1 MFNRL
6 FLVAMVVLSIAC
18 TKTETTTIT
27 ETSATRTDTT
37 PAPPPKP
44 ADITEGL
51 QTPECVL
58 YDAEQDAYFIS
69 NINGPPTATDDNGY
83 ISRVNADT
91 MQSEARWIDGAR
103 QEVTLNAPKG
113 LTIVGDDLW
122 VSDITTVR
130 RFDRKTGAPKGEVAI
145 KGTSFLNDLA
155 TDGTAVYVSD
165 TGVNAE
171 FKPVGTDAIYR
182 IADNRSAKLASGK
195 DLKGPNGLAF
205 AGGKLWAVSFTA
217 NELYAIENG
226 KKGTPVTLPNGGLD
240 GMVALPDGSL
250 VISSWNAKAVYRG
263 QPAGPF
269 TAIIENIDSPADL
282 GYDSKRNR
290 LLVPH
295 FMENKVSLHDV
306 Q

>member
-155 TDGTAVYVSD
+155 MSLNNLGIRYSEVGRRADAVAPTERAVR
-165 TGVNAE
+165 
-171 FKPVGTDAIYR
+171 AI
-182 IADNRSAKLASGK
+182 
-195 DLKGPNGLAF
+195 AF
-205 AGGKLWAVSFTA
+205 ALCV
-217 NELYAIENG
+217 
-226 KKGTPVTLPNGGLD
+226 
-240 GMVALPDGSL
+240 SL
-250 VISSWNAKAVYRG
+250 VTVWFARLAQRSG
-263 QPAGPF
+263 
-269 TAIIENIDSPADL
+269 SPL
-282 GYDSKRNR
+282 TI
-290 LLVPH
+290 
-295 FMENKVSLHDV
+295 
-306 Q
+306 